1 MSRKSKGY
9 TWEVKVGQILKDKG
23 FVVERLG
30 GTTTELPDL
39 VAHKD
44 DVSLIIGIEC
54 KSVSGTLA
62 RVPVEQLQRCIDET
76 QKWGLYKTKM
86 IILAFQFGKFG
97 KVNDSNYR
105 EKREYLKI
113 WNMRK
118 PIGNISCNYNGVIRR
133 TYEKIELEDF
143 SWK

>member
-9 TWEVKVGQILKDKG
+9 NWEVKVKSIFEEKG

-30 GTTTELPDL
+30 GTTTEMPDV

-44 DVSLIIGIEC
+44 DSKLIIAIEC

-62 RVPVEQLQRCIDET
+62 RVPFEQLQRCIDET
-76 QKWGLYKTKM
+76 QKWGLYDTKM
-86 IILAFQFGKFG
+86 VILAFQFAKFG
-97 KVNDSNYR
+97 KVGDVHYR

-113 WNMRK
+113 WNWWES
-118 PIGNISCNYNGVIRR
+118 IGNISCNYNGVIRR
-133 TYEKIELEDF
+133 TYEKIELEEF
-143 SWK
+143 KI

>member
-9 TWEVKVGQILKDKG
+9 NWEVKVGQILKDKG

-30 GTTTELPDL
+30 GTTTEMPDV

-44 DVSLIIGIEC
+44 DSKLIIAIEC

-62 RVPVEQLQRCIDET
+62 RVPFEQLQRCIDET
-76 QKWGLYKTKM
+76 QKWGLYTTK
-86 IILAFQFGKFG
+86 IVILAFQFAKFG
-97 KVNDSNYR
+97 KVSDPNYR

-113 WNMRK
+113 WNWGK
-118 PIGNISCNYNGVIRR
+118 VVGNVSCNYNGVIRR
-133 TYEKIELEDF
+133 TLEKIELGDF
-143 SWK
+143 KF